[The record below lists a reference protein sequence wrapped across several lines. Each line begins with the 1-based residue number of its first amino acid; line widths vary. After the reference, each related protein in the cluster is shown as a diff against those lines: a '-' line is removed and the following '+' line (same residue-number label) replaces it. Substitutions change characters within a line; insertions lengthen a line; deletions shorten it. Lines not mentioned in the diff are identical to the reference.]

1 MNYYFTEQEIAI
13 IKKAL
18 IEYEENHHQSED
30 DKWQEIMNDL
40 ISYV

>member
-1 MNYYFTEQEIAI
+1 MNYYFTEQEIVI

-18 IEYEENHHQSED
+18 IEYEENHYEAED
-30 DKWQEIMNDL
+30 DKWQEIINDL